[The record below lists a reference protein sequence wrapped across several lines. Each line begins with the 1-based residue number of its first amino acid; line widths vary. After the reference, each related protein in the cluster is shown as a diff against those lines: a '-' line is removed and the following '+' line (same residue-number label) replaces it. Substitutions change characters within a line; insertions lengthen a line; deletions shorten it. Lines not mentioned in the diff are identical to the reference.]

1 MLRQILQKSG
11 PQQLVDDG
19 RPFPQVCNTIG
30 VSLSPDL
37 DTPVPPT
44 GASPSPQDIGAPP
57 IEVVSSAPAG
67 VSERG
72 KVSAR
77 GLSRDDRFGAL
88 ASRFVVRFTCRG
100 ITTYLHSYDDTGV
113 WPTFRLDQAKLFASR
128 TVIEAIA
135 TLLRGEVC
143 RVVVSGQEIRLAI
156 LQPEI
161 QIEERRRTNSTVIT
175 EFPVPTSEDGAGARA
190 DGAGQIPPSFLTEKT
205 L

>member
-1 MLRQILQKSG
+1 MAHASGILSSVAHAVEG
-11 PQQLVDDG
+11 VPLSSIPQ
-19 RPFPQVCNTIG
+19 R
-30 VSLSPDL
+30 SA
-37 DTPVPPT
+37 PT
-44 GASPSPQDIGAPP
+44 GALFAPETGAPP

-67 VSERG
+67 VSKRG

-135 TLLRGEVC
+135 TLLRGEV
-143 RVVVSGQEIRLAI
+143 
-156 LQPEI
+156 
-161 QIEERRRTNSTVIT
+161 
-175 EFPVPTSEDGAGARA
+175 
-190 DGAGQIPPSFLTEKT
+190 
-205 L
+205 

>member
-1 MLRQILQKSG
+1 MAQARSSLSSAAHAVEGVPLSSI
-11 PQQLVDDG
+11 PQRSAPTGAL
-19 RPFPQVCNTIG
+19 
-30 VSLSPDL
+30 LSPD
-37 DTPVPPT
+37 T
-44 GASPSPQDIGAPP
+44 GAPP
-57 IEVVSSAPAG
+57 IEVVRSAPAG

-72 KVSAR
+72 KVSAQ

-113 WPTFRLDQAKLFASR
+113 WPTFRLDKAKLFTSR
-128 TVIEAIA
+128 TLVESTAF
-135 TLLRGEVC
+135 LLRGEVC

-161 QIEERRRTNSTVIT
+161 QIEERRHTNSTVVT
-175 EFPVPTSEDGAGARA
+175 EFPVPISEDGVGAGA
-190 DGAGQIPPSFLTEKT
+190 DGAGQIPPSFLMEKT